1 MRAGQLRHRIV
12 IQSRSGSTWSDF
24 CQVWAAK
31 EQIFLREQFEQANQ
45 LMHDSN
51 MIRFRVRYRRDITDK
66 MRVIFDDR
74 AFDIQRLEELDNT
87 RREMG
92 LLCLEV
98 PYSG

>member
-1 MRAGQLRHRIV
+1 MRAGQLRHRITIEERDGAGWKWV
-12 IQSRSGSTWSDF
+12 VD
-24 CQVWAAK
+24 VWAAK

-45 LMHDSN
+45 LMHNEN
-51 MIRFRVRYRRDITDK
+51 MVRFRVRYRRDITDK
-66 MRVIFDDR
+66 MRVVFEDR
-74 AFDIQRLEELDNT
+74 AYDIQRLEELDNT

>member
-1 MRAGQLRHRIV
+1 MRAGQLRHRIT
-12 IQSRSGSTWSDF
+12 IQERSGSTWSHFID
-24 CQVWAAK
+24 VWAAK
-31 EQIFLREQFEQANQ
+31 EMVNDREQFEQANQ

-66 MRVIFDDR
+66 MRVVWDDR
-74 AFDIQRLEELDNT
+74 AFDIQRIDELDNT
-87 RREMG
+87 RREMS